1 MKTLKHSEMKNI
13 FTILACN
20 AVSIA
25 CITAAGVN
33 AYHKVDG
40 WGWFLF
46 VGAITA
52 RHVTKVTNSQD
63 ESQ

>member
-1 MKTLKHSEMKNI
+1 MKNV
-13 FTILACN
+13 FMILACN

-25 CITAAGVN
+25 CITAAGVS

-46 VGAITA
+46 VGALTA
-52 RHVTKVTNSQD
+52 TKVNDSQD